1 LKDQKEKHPRVMDSN
16 EKNLR
21 NLQENIY
28 ENYQDCG
35 PTISETKGKSYG
47 VWESWRRDKERG

>member
-1 LKDQKEKHPRVMDSN
+1 LKDQQEKHPRVMDSN

-28 ENYQDCG
+28 ENYQDCES
-35 PTISETKGKSYG
+35 TLSETKGKSYG
-47 VWESWRRDKERG
+47 MWESCRRYKERG